1 MGEAALKNWA
11 THYGNGVTILDAGG
25 EPANDTTQLV
35 IPRFKW
41 IHCANEGMYE
51 GHHQGPFNL
60 TRQVFESFVKNLRDH
75 PQYRAGSLQL
85 SDGQTYTGGI
95 APVIQFDYEHASE
108 CPPWEGNIPAG
119 GAPAC
124 GWCLDVDIR
133 NQPDGKAQFWAFG
146 DLGDELREQIRLRKQ
161 RWVSI
166 AFALESVHWITKAPL
181 GPMLTSIAIT
191 NHPFMRDLEPLAAAN
206 RPTSQAG
213 RSAVRSASSPSEAP
227 DRNREPT
234 RTGATMDEK
243 QLRDRIC
250 RALKINLAADDA
262 AVGAAVEEA
271 VAGNGSLKSLL
282 EALGVPKVDDAL
294 KAIPELRAAR
304 EKIAGLLGE
313 LDALMAQEAAVD
325 AGVAKVDVGAAMS
338 AAKLSGSGAED
349 ALVAYRNVL
358 VNQEISKIAATK
370 KHGEHVMLSER
381 RSAVE
386 LGRKAFLSKYGVSNL
401 DNSHLSTTLVSGAG
415 GTQVEAPKAGGAPLT
430 IEQRNAGDA
439 ETIDLRGVPGPNP
452 TARLLTHL
460 KKTQPG
466 FDKLPI
472 DRQLG
477 RAIEI
482 KKTAQLQLE

>member
-1 MGEAALKNWA
+1 
-11 THYGNGVTILDAGG
+11 
-25 EPANDTTQLV
+25 
-35 IPRFKW
+35 
-41 IHCANEGMYE
+41 
-51 GHHQGPFNL
+51 
-60 TRQVFESFVKNLRDH
+60 
-75 PQYRAGSLQL
+75 
-85 SDGQTYTGGI
+85 
-95 APVIQFDYEHASE
+95 
-108 CPPWEGNIPAG
+108 
-119 GAPAC
+119 
-124 GWCLDVDIR
+124 
-133 NQPDGKAQFWAFG
+133 
-146 DLGDELREQIRLRKQ
+146 
-161 RWVSI
+161 
-166 AFALESVHWITKAPL
+166 
-181 GPMLTSIAIT
+181 
-191 NHPFMRDLEPLAAAN
+191 
-206 RPTSQAG
+206 
-213 RSAVRSASSPSEAP
+213 
-227 DRNREPT
+227 
-234 RTGATMDEK
+234 MDEK

-370 KHGEHVMLSER
+370 KPGEHVMLSER

-401 DNSHLSTTLVSGAG
+401 DNSHLSTTLVAGAG
-415 GTQVEAPKAGGAPLT
+415 GTQVEPPKVGGAPLT
-430 IEQRNAGDA
+430 IEQRNTGDA
-439 ETIDLRGVPGPNP
+439 TIIDLRGVSGRNP
-452 TARLLTHL
+452 TERLVTHL
-460 KKTQPG
+460 RKTQPG

-477 RAIEI
+477 QAIEI